1 MSAAPSSMG
10 AVGDGG
16 NHGALGTRGGSCP
29 KVPKPN
35 QSLPFLNLSLLAP
48 KGSGGLFSRV
58 KDKHSLWPLVS
69 VYNGLFNKD
78 RVT

>member
-1 MSAAPSSMG
+1 MSAAPSH
-10 AVGDGG
+10 VGQWRDGG
-16 NHGALGTRGGSCP
+16 GPWGLLGTEGELSC

-48 KGSGGLFSRV
+48 KGSGGSFTCKGQALTLAS
-58 KDKHSLWPLVS
+58 VS
-69 VYNGLFNKD
+69 VYNGSLNKD